1 MLNKMKYIY
10 IVIGLIFIFI
20 PGNSAGETV
29 VIPGNSAA
37 ETVVNANTFV
47 NLYKN
52 AINSVVTVIVEAE
65 GEGQG
70 RFINNLPPDSPFNKL
85 FKDKSDETIP
95 KSIGKGS
102 GYIVSEDG
110 LVYTNHHV
118 VFGAT
123 EEQPNMNVTEIIIL
137 WHDNTF
143 RNATI
148 VASDPVAD
156 VAILQITKEG
166 DEKFQAL
173 IFADSDLV
181 TPGTMVAA
189 IGTPLDHPFSITTGI
204 ISGIG
209 RPTGQGIWVKM
220 LQTDAVINRGNSGGP
235 LFNIKGEIIGM
246 NTMIMSPS
254 GYFIG
259 IGYAVPS
266 NTVTEVAN
274 TLLNDGEIVRP
285 WIGVQISNL
294 SDTFKT
300 RFDIDLDKEAVVFLN
315 IKPDGPAAKSG
326 MESYDIILQWNG
338 EELDSEQMINEISA
352 SKPGDKHILLVR
364 RIVDVD
370 NDVYEDIE
378 IELIIGAMP
387 AQGLK

>member
-1 MLNKMKYIY
+1 MGELFKEKIMLNKMKYIY
-10 IVIGLIFIFI
+10 MVIGLVCIFII
-20 PGNSAGETV
+20 PGNSFAQTV
-29 VIPGNSAA
+29 VD
-37 ETVVNANTFV
+37 ANTFI

-52 AINSVVTVIVEAE
+52 TISSVVTVIVEAE
-65 GEGQG
+65 GEGPSK
-70 RFINNLPPDSPFNKL
+70 FINNLPPNSPFNKL
-85 FKDKSDETIP
+85 FKDNGSNTIP
-95 KSIGKGS
+95 KTIGKGS

-118 VFGAT
+118 LYGT
-123 EEQPNMNVTEIIIL
+123 TDEKPNMKVIEIIIV

-173 IFADSDLV
+173 TFADSDLV

-266 NTVTEVAN
+266 NTIIEVASI
-274 TLLNDGEIVRP
+274 LLSEGKVIRP
-285 WIGVQISNL
+285 WIGVQLSNL
-294 SDTFKT
+294 SDDFKT
-300 RFDIDLDKEAVVFLN
+300 RFNINLDQEAVIFLN
-315 IKPDGPAAKSG
+315 LKLDGPAAKSG
-326 MESYDIILQWNG
+326 MQSYDIILKWNG
-338 EELDSEQMINEISA
+338 EDVDSEKIINEIST
-352 SKPGDKHILLVR
+352 SKPGDKYTLLVR
-364 RIVDVD
+364 RIIDFE
-370 NDVYEDIE
+370 NNIYEDIE
-378 IELIIGAMP
+378 IELIIGVMP
-387 AQGLK
+387 PQGLK